1 VPVDNLFESKLK
13 NKLENFRKEQDVFT
27 TVSSDWATC
36 AWDLSD
42 GNKLIYNVLTLILG
56 YNGPN
61 DTSANATFLFDDI
74 EQVSNTLS
82 DGFDQLS
89 NIRGKLSSYLSPA
102 KNQLTIRSENKI
114 IKTPYLFDILDHQIK
129 ALYPNSLKMNIYV
142 SHLSSSVYIA
152 KVMTLS
158 GTDSM
163 KLYQIIFIMPYK

>member
-13 NKLENFRKEQDVFT
+13 DKLENFRKEQDVFT
-27 TVSSDWATC
+27 TVSSEWTTC

-61 DTSANATFLFDDI
+61 DASANATFLFDDI
-74 EQVSNTLS
+74 EQV
-82 DGFDQLS
+82 S

-114 IKTPYLFDILDHQIK
+114 IKTLYLFDILDHQIK

-142 SHLSSSVYIA
+142 SHLSSGVYIA

-158 GTDSM
+158 GTGSM

>member
-13 NKLENFRKEQDVFT
+13 DKLENFRKEQDVFT
-27 TVSSDWATC
+27 TVSSEWTTC

-61 DTSANATFLFDDI
+61 DASANATFLFDDI
-74 EQVSNTLS
+74 EQV
-82 DGFDQLS
+82 S

-114 IKTPYLFDILDHQIK
+114 IKTLYLFDILDHQIK

-142 SHLSSSVYIA
+142 SHLSSGVYIA

-158 GTDSM
+158 GTGSM
-163 KLYQIIFIMPYK
+163 KLIIE